1 MRFFLLGCLLCVTVG
16 VKHDRS
22 TLVLGRQ
29 PRGHTQ
35 CPSTLCE
42 RQPLWEGRERSKLL
56 ILSPPN
62 GFLSRSLFH
71 TLPSLVG
78 NEPTRYFPTI
88 SCARFIQHRFV
99 QHPGNVQR
107 CIISPRGMGKKESGG
122 LGEKTQKGKG
132 DKHGNAPPFPGVVS
146 PRQEQNPQA
155 CPGTQ
160 IIIEPTKETGHPKET
175 RTYVLSALQEHMQN
189 FRQNN

>member
-1 MRFFLLGCLLCVTVG
+1 MRFFLLGCLLCLTVG

-99 QHPGNVQR
+99 QHHGNVQL
-107 CIISPRGMGKKESGG
+107 CIASQRGMWKKESGG

-146 PRQEQNPQA
+146 PRQEQSPQA

-160 IIIEPTKETGHPKET
+160 MIRNSPK
-175 RTYVLSALQEHMQN
+175 
-189 FRQNN
+189 